1 MNNQINES
9 PNNYDL
15 DRLSHALDLTVKMS
29 REIDNT
35 ENLDE
40 LTYAE
45 EYPLSD
51 INKFMELMNRV
62 DQVKRAVSKI
72 QQDMKDVLANEF
84 KDKAVRVGDKIIV
97 GKPNKTWK
105 PYDKQ
110 KVMDYVGDDWQLVVN
125 PTFRTTGI
133 KALAKERGQDPN
145 VIFESLFF
153 AEETGNVTIL
163 PESRAP
169 KYLQQLSDLEVKQ
182 LGKTGEDNN
191 EK

>member
-9 PNNYDL
+9 PDNYDL

-29 REIDNT
+29 KEIDNT

-40 LTYAE
+40 ISYAE

-110 KVMDYVGDDWQLVVN
+110 KVMDYVGDDWKLVVN

-169 KYLQQLSDLEVKQ
+169 KYLQALSDLEIKQ
-182 LGKTGEDNN
+182 LGKTEGDNN
-191 EK
+191 EE

>member
-40 LTYAE
+40 ITYVD

-62 DQVKRAVSKI
+62 DQVKRAVTKLQS
-72 QQDMKDVLANEF
+72 DMKQVLADEF
-84 KDKAVRVGDKIIV
+84 KDKAVRVGDKIVV
-97 GKPNKTWK
+97 GKPQKTWK

-133 KALAKERGQDPN
+133 KALAKERGQDPS
-145 VIFESLFF
+145 VIFESLFY

-169 KYLQQLSDLEVKQ
+169 KYLQKLEDLEVKE
-182 LGKTGEDNN
+182 LGKPKEGADND
-191 EK
+191 

>member
-105 PYDKQ
+105 PYNKQ
-110 KVMDYVGDDWQLVVN
+110 KVMDYVGDDWKLVVN

>member
-110 KVMDYVGDDWQLVVN
+110 KVMDYVGDDWKLVVN